1 MDQIRQR
8 VLLSEGPAQCAEPN
22 PVFEQG
28 RGMAA
33 VDIGTLIVRSP
44 EIRNGRPRVAGTGV
58 TVRTIAM
65 CNKSGLGPEEIAAE
79 FPQLT
84 LAHVYA
90 ALAYY
95 YANREEID
103 QDIAEEE
110 ATAAEYERLRE
121 QGLF

>member
-1 MDQIRQR
+1 MTAI
-8 VLLSEGPAQCAEPN
+8 
-22 PVFEQG
+22 
-28 RGMAA
+28 
-33 VDIGTLIVRSP
+33 DIGTLIVQSP

-65 CNKSGLGPEEIAAE
+65 CNRSGLRAEEIVAE
-79 FPQLT
+79 FPLLT

-95 YANREEID
+95 YANREEIE

-121 QGLF
+121 QSRF

>member
-1 MDQIRQR
+1 
-8 VLLSEGPAQCAEPN
+8 VALSHVGTSWLPGEE
-22 PVFEQG
+22 
-28 RGMAA
+28 RSMAA
-33 VDIGTLIVRSP
+33 VDIRTLLIRSP

-58 TVRTIAM
+58 TVRTIAI
-65 CNKSGLGPEEIAAE
+65 CKKSGLDADEIVAE

-95 YANREEID
+95 YANRDEIE

-121 QGLF
+121 QGFS